1 MEAVQLGYSPM
12 SANPRVEDGVGRFK
26 VWAIGLSGLSISF
39 YPIILFKYTSVM
51 EDCYIS
57 PKEILKVKRAG
68 DDVSTFIK
76 AKNKVGAWVLW
87 VFVLF
92 PIVILEVL

>member
-1 MEAVQLGYSPM
+1 M
-12 SANPRVEDGVGRFK
+12 K
-26 VWAIGLSGLSISF
+26 
-39 YPIILFKYTSVM
+39 
-51 EDCYIS
+51 DCYVS
-57 PKEILKVKRAG
+57 PKEILKVKRAD